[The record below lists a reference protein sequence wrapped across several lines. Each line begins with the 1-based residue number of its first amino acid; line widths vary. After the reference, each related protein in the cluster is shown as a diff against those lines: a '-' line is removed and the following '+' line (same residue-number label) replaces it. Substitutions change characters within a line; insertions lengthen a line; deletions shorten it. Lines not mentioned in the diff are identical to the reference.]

1 MSALFATMVALSLAV
16 PSPADLAQDN
26 LTSCVDRVLA
36 SPMRPTRDLVDEI
49 KGAFNRCRPAIV
61 GLYNQRRASDP
72 NFSSQDMVEL
82 LTDLMMRKV
91 QDVLSGARQ

>member
-1 MSALFATMVALSLAV
+1 M
-16 PSPADLAQDN
+16 N
-26 LTSCVDRVLA
+26 LCVDRALEKI
-36 SPMRPTRDLVDEI
+36 TRQADLVDDV
-49 KGAFNRCRPAIV
+49 KVAFQSCRPTIV
-61 GLYNQRRASDP
+61 VLYNQRRASDP